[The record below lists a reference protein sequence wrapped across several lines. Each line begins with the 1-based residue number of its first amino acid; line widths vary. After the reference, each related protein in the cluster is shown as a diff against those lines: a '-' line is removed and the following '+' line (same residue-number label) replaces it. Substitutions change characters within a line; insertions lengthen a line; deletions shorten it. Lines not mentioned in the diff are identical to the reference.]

1 MDMKGKR
8 MKNPILEK
16 YFDFTLSLG
25 LDSSHKYNDTN
36 EDSDLNL
43 SK

>member
-16 YFDFTLSLG
+16 YFDFTLTLG
-25 LDSSHKYNDTN
+25 LYRP

-43 SK
+43 SKQG